1 MNGTSVQDKIASSYD
16 ALKAQFGYTNLLQS
30 PRLVKV
36 VISSG
41 TGKKARFE
49 KGVHELVADRLGKI
63 TGQKAAAKQAKK
75 SVAGFK
81 VREGDV
87 VGQMVTLRGQN
98 MMAFLNKLIHVA
110 FPRTKDFRGL
120 PTTSIDQMGNMT
132 LGIKEHTIFPECSE
146 EDLKDV
152 FGMAI
157 TVVTTAKSKDQARA
171 FFDHLGFPFKK
182 EEDAPKKKRVA
193 TNFKKK

>member
-1 MNGTSVQDKIASSYD
+1 MNRTSVQENIASSYD

-30 PRLVKV
+30 PRILKV
-36 VISSG
+36 VVSSG

-49 KGVHELVADRLGKI
+49 KGVHDLVADRLAKI
-63 TGQKAAAKQAKK
+63 TGQKAAAKAAKQ
-75 SVAGFK
+75 SIAGFK
-81 VREGDV
+81 VRQGDI
-87 VGQMVTLRGQN
+87 VGQMVTLRGKN
-98 MMAFLNKLIHVA
+98 MVTFLDKLIHVA

-120 PTTSIDQMGNMT
+120 PTTSVDQMGNMT

-152 FGMAI
+152 FGLSV
-157 TVVTTAKSKDQARA
+157 TVVTTAKTKEEAKA

-182 EEDAPKKKRVA
+182 EEEGGKKK
-193 TNFKKK
+193 K